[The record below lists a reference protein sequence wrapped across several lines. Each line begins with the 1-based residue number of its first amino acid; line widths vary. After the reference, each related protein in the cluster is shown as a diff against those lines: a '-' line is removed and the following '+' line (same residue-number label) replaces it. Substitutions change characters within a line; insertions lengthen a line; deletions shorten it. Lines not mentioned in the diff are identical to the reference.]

1 LASNVI
7 GFAGWGSNF
16 SLFTGIMTGIFWD
29 FLLDPQ
35 TWRLVLVMA
44 APLTIA
50 ALGELIMERSG
61 ILNVSIE
68 GMMTFGAVL
77 AFIVTFRTQ
86 SHLAGMLAAM
96 AGGMAMALVLAYY
109 AITRRA
115 SQITT
120 GLALFVLGLGLS
132 ALLYRVTIGLRL
144 SPPRVATLPAVEIS
158 GLSAVPVLGG
168 MLFRHNAVVYLAVA
182 LVPLTSI
189 FLFRTPLGLRIRAM
203 GESPRAVDVL
213 GLSVSGLRYG
223 AVAIGGMLIGL
234 AGAYLPLAITGTFSD
249 GMVGGR
255 GWIALM
261 LVIFGRWLPGLAFL
275 GALLFAFV
283 EALGITVGLATKAI
297 APQFLLMLP
306 YLFAVLVLVRIYRG
320 AEAPR
325 ALGLPYYRESRT

>member
-1 LASNVI
+1 
-7 GFAGWGSNF
+7 
-16 SLFTGIMTGIFWD
+16 MTSFLWD

-35 TWRLVLVMA
+35 VWRLVLVMA

-50 ALGELIMERSG
+50 AMGELIMERSG

-68 GMMTFGAVL
+68 GMMTLGAVL

-86 SHLAGMLAAM
+86 SYIAGMVAAM
-96 AGGMAMALVLAYY
+96 FGAGLMALVLAYY

-120 GLALFVLGLGLS
+120 GLALFVMGLGLS
-132 ALLYRVTIGLRL
+132 SLLYRIMIGIRL
-144 SPPRVATLPAVEIS
+144 TPPRVAPLTAVSIP
-158 GLSAVPVLGG
+158 GLSAIPGVGEL
-168 MLFRHNAVVYLAVA
+168 LFRHNGVVYLAFV
-182 LVPLTSI
+182 LVPLTSV
-189 FLFRTPLGLRIRAM
+189 FLFRTPLGLRIRAT

-223 AVAIGGMLIGL
+223 TAVTGGVLIGL
-234 AGAYLPLAITGTFSD
+234 AGAYLPLVVTGTFSE

-283 EALGITVGLATKAI
+283 EALGIKVGIVTKAI
-297 APQFLLMLP
+297 PPQFLLMLP
-306 YLFAVLVLVRIYRG
+306 YLFAVLALIRIYRG

-325 ALGLPYYRESRT
+325 SLGVPYNRESRT